1 MGPYWILD
9 IIAWTRMVIY
19 QLDRYIERERE
30 LVIPI
35 NYCYEFSRKASRNK

>member
-19 QLDRYIERERE
+19 QLDRYIEREG
-30 LVIPI
+30 VS
-35 NYCYEFSRKASRNK
+35 NTN